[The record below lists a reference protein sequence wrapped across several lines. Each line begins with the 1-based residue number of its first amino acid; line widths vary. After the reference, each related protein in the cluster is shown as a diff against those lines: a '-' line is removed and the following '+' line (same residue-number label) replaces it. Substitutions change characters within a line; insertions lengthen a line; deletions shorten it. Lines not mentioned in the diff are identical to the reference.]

1 MGSGYG
7 KTKKKPY
14 LNMLIA
20 GIFSIMLYVLLLTEQ
35 GTINDYFSRGG
46 FYAFLPIIAAFVFSI
61 VHGSFT
67 GNFWTVLGIEAARK
81 HKGVK

>member
-1 MGSGYG
+1 MGSGYR

-14 LNMLIA
+14 LKMLIT
-20 GIFSIMLYVLLLTEQ
+20 GIFSIMFYVLLLAKQ

-46 FYAFLPIIAAFVFSI
+46 FYAFLPIVAAFVFSF

-81 HKGVK
+81 YKGVK